1 MGKSKLDIGLRQ
13 ANVLCQMPQ
22 NKRLEVIAQGLP
34 IILSSAQGF
43 RQASLALKSNLREAE
58 VLAGFAEEEA
68 AKILILIDA
77 VRCPTKM
84 LPSRMGSIVRWF
96 YDHLA
101 RLIYSDAVTWKPM
114 HVAQL
119 REYVDMSRRAHYV
132 DGFVG
137 EYIMP
142 NWSIYERESRLYADI
157 EDYGAGNIRWNSP
170 TNQVLEFF
178 TSCHHALAVAE
189 AMSALGMFTIEG
201 LKATSEVW
209 GQVAFTS
216 VEGRPD
222 AEHLTEELLSR
233 LLSERLPSEDAT
245 QANASVLFDKW
256 QLPMYDFDLRPI
268 HVSLDELRAEQQS
281 MLWSEIGTPYDL
293 I

>member
-13 ANVLCQMPQ
+13 VRVLCQMPQ
-22 NKRLEVIAQGLP
+22 KKRLEVIAQGLP

-77 VRCPTKM
+77 VRCPTKI
-84 LPSRMGSIVRWF
+84 LPSRMGPIVSWF

-101 RLIYSDAVTWKPM
+101 RLIYADAVTWKPM

-132 DGFVG
+132 DGLVG
-137 EYIMP
+137 EYILP

-157 EDYGAGNIRWNSP
+157 EDYGDGNIRWNSP
-170 TNQVLEFF
+170 TNQVLDFF
-178 TSCHHALAVAE
+178 TSSDHALSVAE

-216 VEGRPD
+216 MEGHSD
-222 AEHLTEELLSR
+222 AEHLTKELLRRLVSER
-233 LLSERLPSEDAT
+233 LLSEDVT
-245 QANASVLFDKW
+245 QADVNVLFDRW
-256 QLPMYDFDLRPI
+256 QLPMYDFDFSPI
-268 HVSLDELRAEQQS
+268 HASRVELRAEQQS
-281 MLWSEIGTPYDL
+281 ILWSEINGLY
-293 I
+293 